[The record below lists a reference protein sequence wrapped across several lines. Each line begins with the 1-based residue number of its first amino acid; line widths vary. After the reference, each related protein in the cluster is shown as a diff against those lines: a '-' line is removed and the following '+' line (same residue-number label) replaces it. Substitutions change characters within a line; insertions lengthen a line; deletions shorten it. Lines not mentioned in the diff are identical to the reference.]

1 MRIAD
6 FDLIDL
12 TLPTAGLHASQN
24 VRSDQLHLA
33 GDVPLVCEPKV
44 LSARSVLLTI
54 GSMTIVDVS
63 IAHSFVLGAQRP
75 GIPLQCLQR
84 RRDPK
89 NH

>member
-63 IAHSFVLGAQRP
+63 IPVLR
-75 GIPLQCLQR
+75 LLRHETLC
-84 RRDPK
+84 
-89 NH
+89 